1 MDVTAIG
8 SVTDPI
14 STITQTQ
21 VFYPAVHRSFSAP
34 AQDLSAAVRQDE
46 FVHAP
51 ADPSAR
57 GLWKLS
63 DVHAVSELMRQRSSA
78 HASLKSERDQEAQ
91 AAAVT
96 AEASSAERALP
107 AIAAVRASQLAA
119 WRRNQTRS
127 REAGDRS
134 PRRPQG
140 DESLPAPAKGP
151 RYL

>member
-14 STITQTQ
+14 STIAQAQ
-21 VFYPAVHRSFSAP
+21 VFYPSVHRSFSTP

-78 HASLKSERDQEAQ
+78 HAALKSERDQEAQ
-91 AAAVT
+91 AAAVS
-96 AEASSAERALP
+96 AEASTAERGLP

-127 REAGDRS
+127 REGSERS
-134 PRRPQG
+134 PRRQHG
-140 DESLPAPAKGP
+140 DEAPAAPAKGP